1 MLLLGVLLRAGGLV
15 FCTWLFLT
23 GFDAGG
29 TSDGCL
35 YSRAEVGCI
44 ELIFFCFLTL
54 LFPGIRHAVF
64 PGTGDLVYWCLVN
77 W

>member
-44 ELIFFCFLTL
+44 ELIFFLLSHFAFPWYTACCF
-54 LFPGIRHAVF
+54 PWYR
-64 PGTGDLVYWCLVN
+64 
-77 W
+77 